1 MLKKSIAD
9 GKEIFLDKRKF
20 KLANLDTLMMVN
32 DKLLK
37 LENGI
42 ESFLKKVD
50 RQYLDLQEKQSHEWY
65 IKAADK

>member
-1 MLKKSIAD
+1 
-9 GKEIFLDKRKF
+9 
-20 KLANLDTLMMVN
+20 MMVN

-50 RQYLDLQEKQSHEWY
+50 RQFLDLQEKQSHDWY
-65 IKAADK
+65 IKVA